1 MADDGAG
8 EPAGILEM
16 WACHVRA
23 VEVFQ
28 LCPVAGIG
36 HMGGTCWEGI
46 GPAAIAAACWLL
58 RIPRT
63 EQAEIARDVAFM
75 GACVA
80 RERNRK
86 ASAREGR

>member
-8 EPAGILEM
+8 EPAGILEV

-36 HMGGTCWEGI
+36 HMGGITWEGI
-46 GPAAIAAACWLL
+46 GPAAIAAALC
-58 RIPRT
+58 
-63 EQAEIARDVAFM
+63 IARVPRSQWPDVGHDVAFM
-75 GACVA
+75 GQCVA
-80 RERNRK
+80 RERNRR
-86 ASAREGR
+86 AARRA